1 MECENCERD
10 IYKETVYT
18 YTWHKRNLSMCEECF
33 LWAWWVRN
41 YDRAKM
47 RRFFDNIEV
56 TWVWPTTG
64 HEYSMY
70 MVREEAII
78 DVYESMLRED
88 EQIKAD
94 AIEDFLH
101 NE

>member
-1 MECENCERD
+1 
-10 IYKETVYT
+10 
-18 YTWHKRNLSMCEECF
+18 
-33 LWAWWVRN
+33 
-41 YDRAKM
+41 
-47 RRFFDNIEV
+47 
-56 TWVWPTTG
+56 
-64 HEYSMY
+64 MY